1 MPAGCGD
8 GRVAFPPKLLR
19 WAIGAAAVAPL
30 LSCATGIPRRR
41 AATAPEAAAIV
52 RRWESCRDAILG
64 RPPLERFYDA
74 RARRSVFS
82 GTFVAAVRDDPGRS
96 LSVVVEGPLG
106 VPIARA
112 RWDGERTVVERSGI
126 PAKRFS
132 DAAPP
137 GGDAPLADI
146 GVPLSAR
153 TLSLLLVGLPDTAR
167 PDVVELTGDA
177 AWLTFGGSGLACE
190 FDAAQGRVRRVVS
203 LARGRR
209 VEVRYGAWDGGV
221 PSRVAIRVSGGGSAE
236 LVARPGDSG
245 A

>member
-1 MPAGCGD
+1 MRAGCGD
-8 GRVAFPPKLLR
+8 GRVAFPPRLLR
-19 WAIGAAAVAPL
+19 WAIGAALAAPL

-41 AATAPEAAAIV
+41 AATAERTAAIV
-52 RRWESCRDAILG
+52 RRWESCRAEILG

-112 RWDGERTVVERSGI
+112 RWDGERTTVERSGT

-132 DAAPP
+132 DEASP
-137 GGDAPLADI
+137 GSEPPLADI

-153 TLSLLLVGLPDTAR
+153 ALSLLLVGLPDTAR

-177 AWLTFGGSGLACE
+177 AWLTFRGSGLACE
-190 FDAAQGRVRRVVS
+190 FDAEQGRVRRVLS
-203 LARGRR
+203 LGRGRR
-209 VEVRYGAWDGGV
+209 VDVRYGAWEGGV
-221 PSRVAIRVSGGGSAE
+221 PSRIAIRVSGRGSAD